1 MADNLYKN
9 MPETPGV
16 YIMKGAKNEVLYIGK
31 AGNLRRRVSSYFMR
45 PHDLRI
51 QRMVSEI
58 KKIDRIQTETA
69 IEALILEA
77 ELIKKYMPPFNIRET
92 DDKSFLYVEITKEKF
107 PRVLLV
113 RGRGGDMNNG
123 GKLALSHIEKPAL
136 SSVGLTLG
144 RIKRPALSRVERFGP
159 FTSASSIREALKII
173 RRIFPFNIHPQ
184 DKIGTFKRP
193 CFDYEIGLC
202 SGTCINA
209 ISRTDYLKNIR
220 NIKLFFKGKKKRLMQ
235 NLEKEMKSA
244 SKKLEFEKAEII
256 KRRIFAV
263 QHIQDVA
270 FISDNEIEDKKI
282 SMTMPYRIEG
292 YDISNISGDSAVG
305 SMVVFINGKP
315 DRNEY
320 RKFKIRTVVGA
331 NDVGMMKE
339 VLQRRFGNPWPLPD
353 LVLVDG
359 GAGQVNIAKEITE
372 ESGYKI
378 PIIGI
383 AKGPSRKND
392 FFVGTVIPNM
402 DKNILVKVRNEAH
415 RFALSYHKKLRSA
428 KFKG

>member
-16 YIMKGAKNEVLYIGK
+16 YIMKGAKNEVLYVGK

-51 QRMVSEI
+51 QRMVGEI

-107 PRVLLV
+107 PRVFIV
-113 RGRGGDMNNG
+113 RGKSEAAG
-123 GKLALSHIEKPAL
+123 
-136 SSVGLTLG
+136 
-144 RIKRPALSRVERFGP
+144 ERFGP

-173 RRIFPFNIHPQ
+173 RRIFPFSVHPSE
-184 DKIGTFKRP
+184 KIGTFKRA

-202 SGTCINA
+202 PGTCVNA
-209 ISRTDYLKNIR
+209 ISRADYLKNIR
-220 NIKLFFKGKKKRLMQ
+220 NIKLFFKGRRRRLMK
-235 NLEKEMKSA
+235 NLEKEMGSA

-282 SMTMPYRIEG
+282 IITTPHRIEG

-305 SMVVFINGKP
+305 SMVVFISGVP
-315 DRNEY
+315 DKNEY
-320 RKFKIRTVVGA
+320 RKFKIKTVVGA

-339 VLQRRFGNPWPLPD
+339 VLRRRFNNPWAKPD
-353 LVLVDG
+353 LILVDG
-359 GAGQVNIAKEITE
+359 GGGQVNAAKEILE
-372 ESGYKI
+372 EVGHKI
-378 PIIGI
+378 PIVGI
-383 AKGPSRKND
+383 AKGPNRKND

-402 DKNILVKVRNEAH
+402 DKGILVKVRNEAH
-415 RFALSYHKKLRSA
+415 RFALNYHKKLRSV
-428 KFKG
+428 KFKE